1 MTRFSSLLQAVFEE
15 IRDNQEDSKV
25 LLQMLADY
33 RDDRLLGMA
42 DHPQSNARAKSLVI
56 SGLQENFLDYIPKL
70 SSSMGNEPFFL
81 FMDRLSVHRM
91 KTVKEKLQ
99 EFGITPIY
107 NCSAS
112 PDLNAIET
120 CFAQV
125 KLKYKKNRCIALMH
139 RE

>member
-1 MTRFSSLLQAVFEE
+1 MIKRTWSPRNRHYTTDFVEYYSGFRTAIVTVSSLLGLVNAE
-15 IRDNQEDSKV
+15 IYKTVTNE
-25 LLQMLADY
+25 
-33 RDDRLLGMA
+33 
-42 DHPQSNARAKSLVI
+42 
-56 SGLQENFLDYIPKL
+56 ENFIDYIPKL
-70 SSSMGNEPFFL
+70 SSAMGNEPFFL

-99 EFGITPIY
+99 EHGITPIY